1 MFIIGICDKDND
13 AGRIQTICTSIC
25 RNHEIEIMYH
35 NFSDGDAVIY
45 YCENRDNPRIDLL
58 FLDIEMDGANGNRL
72 MEYVKKTDQI
82 WKIIFHA
89 TDIHLVLQ
97 AFSHKTIGFLQKPV
111 KKSDIE
117 KMITE
122 VWVAKQGNLKL
133 QLQSDIGKQDVRVKE
148 ILYFEGAGSYTRVH
162 VNTKNGKQ
170 KMLISRR
177 LGELEQKLQ
186 PFLFVRVH
194 KSYVV
199 NFSKVMFIDSDLH
212 MEGIQERI
220 PIGRVYRNAVTRKYE
235 EYMQWRENVI

>member
-1 MFIIGICDKDND
+1 
-13 AGRIQTICTSIC
+13 
-25 RNHEIEIMYH
+25 MYH
-35 NFSDGDAVIY
+35 NFSDGDAVIH
-45 YCENRDNPRIDLL
+45 YCENRDNPRIDVL
-58 FLDIEMDGANGNRL
+58 FLDIEMNGANGDEL
-72 MEYVKKTDQI
+72 MYYVKKNDRI
-82 WKIIFHA
+82 WKIIFYA
-89 TDIHLVLQ
+89 TSLTFVLQ

-122 VWVAKQGNLKL
+122 VWVTKQGNLKL

-186 PFLFVRVH
+186 PYLFVRVH

-235 EYMQWRENVI
+235 EYMQWK

>member
-1 MFIIGICDKDND
+1 
-13 AGRIQTICTSIC
+13 
-25 RNHEIEIMYH
+25 
-35 NFSDGDAVIY
+35 
-45 YCENRDNPRIDLL
+45 
-58 FLDIEMDGANGNRL
+58 
-72 MEYVKKTDQI
+72 
-82 WKIIFHA
+82 
-89 TDIHLVLQ
+89 
-97 AFSHKTIGFLQKPV
+97 
-111 KKSDIE
+111 
-117 KMITE
+117 MITE